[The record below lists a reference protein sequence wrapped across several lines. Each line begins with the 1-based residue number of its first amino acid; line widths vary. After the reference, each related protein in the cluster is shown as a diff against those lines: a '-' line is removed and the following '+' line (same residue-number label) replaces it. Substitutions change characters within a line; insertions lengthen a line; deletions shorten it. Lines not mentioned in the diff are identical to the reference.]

1 METIQSK
8 NMETLVTMIFSKP
21 PRPPC
26 TYTLMLP
33 ENVVKNQVTMFQLLM
48 NFLIA
53 GAKHLYGN
61 CITPEQISEK
71 QFQELKY
78 YIESVGYMIK
88 YNYQYLTDDRPTG
101 SSRYLTDDRP
111 TGSSRYLTDV
121 QDENS
126 PRIINIWFE
135 KYFEQVDC
143 HGRKIFC

>member
-21 PRPPC
+21 PKPPC

-33 ENVVKNQVTMFQLLM
+33 ENVIKNQVTMFQLLM

-53 GAKHLYGN
+53 GAKHLYGD

-88 YNYQYLTDDRPTG
+88 YNY
-101 SSRYLTDDRP
+101 RYLTNTNIDI
-111 TGSSRYLTDV
+111 
-121 QDENS
+121 QNENS